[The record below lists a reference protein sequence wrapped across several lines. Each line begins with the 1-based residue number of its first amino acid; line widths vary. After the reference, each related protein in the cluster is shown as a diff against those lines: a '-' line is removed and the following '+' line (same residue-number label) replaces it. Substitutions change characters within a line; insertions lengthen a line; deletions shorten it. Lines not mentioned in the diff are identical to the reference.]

1 MNRSVGTGW
10 AVGLAVAAALVASA
24 PVAAAQ
30 TLTGL
35 ITARDGAQMTVKA
48 TDGTKTVVTLTDSTR
63 VSATSRRFLGEQSD
77 DMAVTDL
84 IEGLPV
90 KVTTEQN
97 GSEID
102 AVKVTFKAS
111 DLKTAQQ
118 VEAGTS
124 TLKAENEKLKAR
136 LAQANEYVVKA
147 QTTVQFATGS
157 AVIPAK
163 GKSDLKAIA
172 TQAKTIKGYLIG
184 VTGHADTTG
193 DSEKNQALS
202 EKRAEAVIRYLQKYC
217 GIQTYRVL
225 SSGAMGQEHP
235 VGENETAEGRAL
247 NRRVEVHVMVNKGLE
262 GA

>member
-1 MNRSVGTGW
+1 MNRLGAIGW
-10 AVGLAVAAALVASA
+10 AAGLWLFIVFVASA

-30 TLTGL
+30 TFTGM
-35 ITARDGAQMTVKA
+35 IVARDGAQMTVKES
-48 TDGTKTVVTLTDSTR
+48 DGTQTVVTLTDSTQ
-63 VSATSRRFLGEQSD
+63 VSATSGRIFAQSD

-90 KVTTEQN
+90 KVTAEQN
-97 GSEID
+97 GAALD

-118 VEAGTS
+118 VEAGTT
-124 TLKAENEKLKAR
+124 TLKAENQRLKER
-136 LAQANEYVVKA
+136 LAQANEYTLKA
-147 QTTVQFATGS
+147 QTTVLFATGS
-157 AVIPAK
+157 AAISAK
-163 GKSDLKAIA
+163 GKADLKAIA
-172 TQAKTIKGYLIG
+172 VQAKAIKGYLIG

-235 VGENETAEGRAL
+235 AGENETAEGRAL
-247 NRRVEVHVMVNKGLE
+247 NRRVEVHVVVNKGLE